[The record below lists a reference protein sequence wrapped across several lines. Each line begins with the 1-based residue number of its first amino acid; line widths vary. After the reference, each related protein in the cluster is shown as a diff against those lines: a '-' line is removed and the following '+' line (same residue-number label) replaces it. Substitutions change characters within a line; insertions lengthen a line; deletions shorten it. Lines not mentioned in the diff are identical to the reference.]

1 MRSSVYSFRLF
12 GGGSHHAMANPA
24 TTRTATDGPSARP
37 QMDWLTLTGTTT
49 AGPTLRAWMRAHKSA
64 FGRWLFARTVSR
76 RAPYFGTIR
85 PKFLDL
91 QPKLCRVWMKK
102 RRAVENHIGTVH
114 ALAMGNL
121 CELAAGMCTEVTIPT
136 GMRWIP
142 RGMTIEYLAKAE
154 TDVTATARL
163 EKTEWAQ
170 AENVAVPVSVHDAN
184 GREVVR
190 AVISMYVSPRR
201 EA

>member
-1 MRSSVYSFRLF
+1 MGRV
-12 GGGSHHAMANPA
+12 ATEVPA
-24 TTRTATDGPSARP
+24 STAP
-37 QMDWLTLTGTTT
+37 QSDWLARNDTTS
-49 AGPTLRAWMRAHKSA
+49 AGPTLRAWERMRKSS
-64 FGRWLFARTVSR
+64 FGRWLFARTVSK

-85 PKFLDL
+85 PRFLEL
-91 QPKLCRVWMKK
+91 QPKSCRVAMRK

-121 CELAAGMCTEVTIPT
+121 CELAAGMCTEVTIPV

-163 EKTEWAQ
+163 EKSEWTQ
-170 AENVAVPVSVHDAN
+170 AENVAVPVSVHDVN
-184 GREVVR
+184 GKEVVR
-190 AVISMYVSPRR
+190 AVISMYVSPRK

>member
-1 MRSSVYSFRLF
+1 
-12 GGGSHHAMANPA
+12 
-24 TTRTATDGPSARP
+24 
-37 QMDWLTLTGTTT
+37 MDWLTMTDTTSI
-49 AGPTLRAWMRAHKSA
+49 GPTLRAWIRAHRSA
-64 FGRWLFARTVSR
+64 FGRWLFARMVSK
-76 RAPYFGTIR
+76 RAPYFGTIK

-91 QPKLCRVWMKK
+91 QPTLCRVSMRK

-121 CELAAGMCTEVTIPT
+121 CELAAGMCTEVTIPV

-163 EKTEWAQ
+163 DKSEWAG
-170 AENVAVPVSVHDAN
+170 AENIGVPVTVHDVN
-184 GREVVR
+184 GKEVVR
-190 AVISMYVSPRR
+190 AVISMYVSPRK

>member
-1 MRSSVYSFRLF
+1 
-12 GGGSHHAMANPA
+12 MA
-24 TTRTATDGPSARP
+24 RTATALSGSTEP
-37 QMDWLTLTGTTT
+37 QSDWLNRTDTTS
-49 AGPTLRAWMRAHKSA
+49 AGPTLRAWIRAHRTA
-64 FGRWLFARTVSR
+64 FGRWLFARTVAK
-76 RAPYFGTIR
+76 RAPYFGTIK
-85 PKFLDL
+85 PKFVDL

-121 CELAAGMCTEVTIPT
+121 CELAAGMCTEVTIPV

-163 EKTEWAQ
+163 EKTEWAG
-170 AENVAVPVSVHDAN
+170 AENVSVPVSVHDTN
-184 GREVVR
+184 GKEVVR
-190 AVISMYVSPRR
+190 AVISMYVSPRK